1 MVIPLLANQDLT
13 PMLSAQAL
21 VVIPLKL
28 LVSTNEFNLKDR
40 IGMASPSPTP
50 SNSMS
55 SYEVIIALDL
65 LSRN

>member
-21 VVIPLKL
+21 VVIPL
-28 LVSTNEFNLKDR
+28 

-50 SNSMS
+50 FKSMS